1 MQGFALL
8 RRMLP
13 KQKAGYSRHAFIFGR
28 EITIMAKK
36 ERIYMPLGT
45 GGLIRY
51 REEEESK
58 VKIKP
63 EQLVVIS
70 IILIFL
76 EVFLKMVGW

>member
-1 MQGFALL
+1 
-8 RRMLP
+8 
-13 KQKAGYSRHAFIFGR
+13 
-28 EITIMAKK
+28 MAKK